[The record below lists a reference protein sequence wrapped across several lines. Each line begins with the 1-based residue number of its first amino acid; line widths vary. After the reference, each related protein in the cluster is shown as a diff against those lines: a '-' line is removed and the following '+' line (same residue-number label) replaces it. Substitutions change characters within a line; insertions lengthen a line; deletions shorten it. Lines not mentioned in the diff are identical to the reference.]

1 MRIVDDIC
9 FPDSDQPMLRILEAR
24 PLDGSRME
32 FLFSNGERRIW
43 DRSSLKGGAFLPLRD
58 ERVFRDVQL
67 FHGVPTWDSGNIDIA
82 PEWLLQESSPVLE
95 VAT

>member
-1 MRIVDDIC
+1 MEREEDIC
-9 FPDSDQPMLRILEAR
+9 TAKGAPPILHILEAR

-43 DRSSLKGGAFLPLRD
+43 NRSTLTGGAFLPLRD
-58 ERVFRDVQL
+58 ERVFRAVRL

-82 PEWLLQESSPVLE
+82 PEWLLQKSTPILG
-95 VAT
+95 T